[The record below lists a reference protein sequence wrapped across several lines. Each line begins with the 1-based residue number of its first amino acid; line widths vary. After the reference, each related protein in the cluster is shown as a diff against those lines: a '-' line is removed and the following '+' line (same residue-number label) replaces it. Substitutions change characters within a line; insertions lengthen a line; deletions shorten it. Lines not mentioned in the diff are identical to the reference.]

1 MELDTD
7 KCHLIVS
14 SIEIRN
20 TRFKHSSA
28 KIGDDMIWESDKIID
43 NKLKFDGHIPNI
55 CLKANQKLSA
65 EGFGEV
71 VSF

>member
-28 KIGDDMIWESDKIID
+28 KIGDDKIWESDKIICD
-43 NKLKFDGHIPNI
+43 FKIF
-55 CLKANQKLSA
+55 S
-65 EGFGEV
+65 EGQW
-71 VSF
+71 